1 MNKPESLYIHIPF
14 CEHICSYCDFP
25 KLQYFSSFSSLYLK
39 QLKKELDSYHIDHP
53 LRTIYVGGGTPS
65 ALSLDEL
72 RDLLEMIDPYTGNV
86 IEYTFEAN
94 PESLSIDKIKLLK
107 AHKVNRI
114 SLGVESTQEKYL
126 KVMNRHHSFLDVRKV
141 IDNLVDEGI
150 DNINVDLILGLPN
163 MNLKDLKMDLDN
175 LLTLPI
181 KHISCYS
188 LTVSPHTAFYIN
200 GIKPQDDDLMR
211 EYYDFV
217 HYYLLD
223 KGFIH
228 YEVSNWAKEG
238 YMSQHN
244 LTYWKNEEYYGVGL
258 GASGYIDNIRYT
270 NTKSINQYNE
280 GKNERSEEVVDLE
293 SMKTYMIM
301 TNLRTIYGLD
311 LKKYQSLFNE
321 NLLETKG
328 KEIAELIGN
337 KLIELKEYK
346 IIPTYAGMMVLDQ
359 VILALL

>member
-1 MNKPESLYIHIPF
+1 MNKPTSLYIHIPF

-25 KLQYFSSFSSLYLK
+25 KLQYFSTFSNNYLK
-39 QLKKELDSYHIDHP
+39 RLKEELDSYHIDEQ
-53 LRTIYVGGGTPS
+53 LKTIYVGGGTPS
-65 ALSLDEL
+65 ALPFDEL
-72 RDLLEMIDPYTGNV
+72 KQLLEMIKPYSSGV

-94 PESLSIDKIKLLK
+94 PESLSLDKIKLMK
-107 AHKVNRI
+107 SYGVNRI
-114 SLGVESTQEKYL
+114 SLGMQSTQEKYL
-126 KVMNRHHSFLDVRKV
+126 KVMNRHHSFFDVRKV

-163 MNLKDLKMDLDN
+163 MNLKDLKADLDN
-175 LLTLPI
+175 VLTLPI
-181 KHISCYS
+181 KHLSCYS

-200 GIKPQDDDLMR
+200 GIKPQEDDVMR

-238 YMSQHN
+238 YMSKHN
-244 LTYWKNEEYYGVGL
+244 LTYWKNEQYYGVGL

-270 NTKSINQYNE
+270 NTKSINQYND
-280 GKNERSEEVVDLE
+280 GHNEKEEEVVDLP
-293 SMKTYMIM
+293 SLKTYMIM

-311 LKKYQSLFNE
+311 LNEYKALFNE
-321 NLLETKG
+321 DLLAVKG
-328 KEIAELIGN
+328 VEIASLIGN
-337 KLIELKEYK
+337 KLIK
-346 IIPTYAGMMVLDQ
+346 IENHRLIPTYEGMMVLDQ
-359 VILALL
+359 LILALL

>member
-1 MNKPESLYIHIPF
+1 MNKPTSLYIHIPF

-25 KLQYFSSFSSLYLK
+25 KLQYLSTFSNKYLK
-39 QLKKELDSYHIDHP
+39 RLKEELDSYHINEQ
-53 LRTIYVGGGTPS
+53 LKTIYVGGGTPS
-65 ALSLDEL
+65 ALPFDEL
-72 RDLLEMIDPYTGNV
+72 KQLLEMIKPYSSGV

-94 PESLSIDKIKLLK
+94 PESLSLDKIKLLK
-107 AHKVNRI
+107 SYGVNRI
-114 SLGVESTQEKYL
+114 SLGMQSTQEKYL
-126 KVMNRHHSFLDVRKV
+126 KVMNRHHSFFDVRKV

-163 MNLKDLKMDLDN
+163 MNLKDLKADLDN
-175 LLTLPI
+175 VLTLPI
-181 KHISCYS
+181 KHLSCYS

-200 GIKPQDDDLMR
+200 GIKPQEDDVMR

-238 YMSQHN
+238 YMSKHN
-244 LTYWKNEEYYGVGL
+244 LTYWKNEQYYGVGL

-270 NTKSINQYNE
+270 NTKSINQYNDDH
-280 GKNERSEEVVDLE
+280 NEKEEEVVDLP
-293 SMKTYMIM
+293 SLKTYMIM

-311 LKKYQSLFNE
+311 LNEYKALFNE
-321 NLLETKG
+321 DLLAVKG
-328 KEIAELIGN
+328 VEIASLIGN
-337 KLIELKEYK
+337 KLIK
-346 IIPTYAGMMVLDQ
+346 IENHKLIPTYEGMMVLDQ
-359 VILALL
+359 LILELL

>member
-14 CEHICSYCDFP
+14 CEHICHYCDFP
-25 KLQYFSSFSSLYLK
+25 KLQYFSSFSSKYLK
-39 QLKKELDSYHIDHP
+39 ELKKELDSYHIDHP
-53 LRTIYVGGGTPS
+53 LKTIYVGGGTPS

-72 RDLLEMIDPYTGNV
+72 EELLEMIDTYTDSV
-86 IEYTFEAN
+86 VEYTFEAN
-94 PESLSIDKIKLLK
+94 PESLSLDKIKLLK
-107 AHKVNRI
+107 EHKVNRI
-114 SLGVESTQEKYL
+114 SLGVQSTQEKYL
-126 KVMNRHHSFLDVRKV
+126 KAMNRHHSFFDVRKA
-141 IDNLVDEGI
+141 IDNLIDEGI

-163 MNLKDLKMDLDN
+163 MNLRDLKMDLDN
-175 LLTLPI
+175 ILTLPI

-188 LTVSPHTAFYIN
+188 LYVAPHTAFYIN
-200 GIKPQDDDLMR
+200 GVEPQDDDMMR

-238 YMSQHN
+238 YMSEHN
-244 LTYWKNEEYYGVGL
+244 LAYWKNDHYYGVGL
-258 GASGYIDNIRYT
+258 GASGYIGNIRYT

-280 GKNERSEEVVDLE
+280 GKNERSEEVVDQVSL
-293 SMKTYMIM
+293 KTYMIM

-321 NLLETKG
+321 NLFETKG

-337 KLIELKEYK
+337 RLIELKDHK

-359 VILALL
+359 IILALL